1 MRRDLLPGEQV
12 IVETRQQARMLVLP
26 ALAFILLPALAAYA
40 CAWIVRGGPQR
51 LLPAVVTGAWT
62 PWLLGVCLAIAAVV
76 LSGYS
81 LRRAL
86 KWRSIRYT
94 LTSRRII
101 ARFGM
106 LRRGDWQVS
115 LAAVRSVGVRQ
126 GLLQRMLRSG
136 NISLDTGHPGETV
149 LKDVPEV
156 RKFRSFILD
165 AMDDLPDGEIFEA
178 DVLTDFSDD
187 ALPWELREGGRDE
200 R

>member
-1 MRRDLLPGEQV
+1 
-12 IVETRQQARMLVLP
+12 MLVMP
-26 ALAFILLPALAAYA
+26 ALAFIVLPALAAYA
-40 CAWIVRGGPQR
+40 CAWIIKGGPRR
-51 LLPAVVTGAWT
+51 LLPAVVTDAWT
-62 PWLLGVCLAIAAVV
+62 PWLLGLCLAIVAVV
-76 LSGYS
+76 LCGYS

-86 KWRSIRYT
+86 KWRSIKYT

-106 LRRGDWQVS
+106 LRRGDWLVS

-126 GLLQRMLRSG
+126 SLLQRMLRSG

-149 LKDVPEV
+149 LRDVPEV